1 MTIIALAFVS
11 EARAQK
17 YSFSTV
23 YSFKSIGGSRRNSA
37 VLRKISAQEIKRIEE
52 DADSFEV
59 GQLVEFR
66 VADSHTVEAAV
77 AGAPAVA

>member
-1 MTIIALAFVS
+1 MRNRTLPVVLRITVTIIALAFVS

-37 VLRKISAQEIKRIEE
+37 VLRKISAQEIKRIGTG
-52 DADSFEV
+52 S
-59 GQLVEFR
+59 
-66 VADSHTVEAAV
+66 S
-77 AGAPAVA
+77 